1 MSIRPLPV
9 FGSEQELYDALKS
22 RNEKAYERLYVDLF
36 ASFKH
41 WILVNNGSEMDAEDA
56 FQKGLMSFL
65 LNLETGKYQL
75 QENARISTVVFE
87 YCKRVW
93 FTELKSARLQKRS
106 VMPDSINEVDS
117 ADVAND
123 LERLE
128 IVEAVRQSL
137 DQLKGECK
145 KILEWFYV
153 DELSLRDIADLLSMK
168 ESSVKSRRYQCAE
181 KLKTFYLQTANR
193 LGL

>member
-1 MSIRPLPV
+1 MSIRPLPI
-9 FGSEQELYDALKS
+9 FGSDQELYDALKS
-22 RNEKAYERLYVDLF
+22 RNEKAYERLYADSF

-41 WILVNNGSEMDAEDA
+41 WVLVNNGSEMDAEDA
-56 FQKGLMSFL
+56 FQKGLMGFL

-75 QENARISTVVFE
+75 QENTRVSTVVFE
-87 YCKRVW
+87 YCKRAW

-106 VMPDSINEVDS
+106 VMPEMIDEVDS
-117 ADVAND
+117 ADVASD